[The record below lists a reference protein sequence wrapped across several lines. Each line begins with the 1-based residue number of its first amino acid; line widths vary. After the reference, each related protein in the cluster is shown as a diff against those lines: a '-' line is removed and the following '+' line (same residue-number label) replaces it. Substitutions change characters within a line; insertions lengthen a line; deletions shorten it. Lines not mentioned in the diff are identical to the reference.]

1 MDHSRAA
8 TENKVVASFLVA
20 DYNIKFEPESCFSMK
35 RALWPTTR
43 QISVQAKRLV
53 TFVLLAGIAYSVT
66 FGSAH
71 RHTDPTQQ
79 LSANSTADIVI
90 GAAIGPLASNAGS
103 IDDQDCLICRFHQQ
117 LFNSVVHARLLV
129 SEPEMRRL
137 HSPYY
142 ALYSYANLFISTS
155 VGRPSG
161 RAPPLV

>member
-79 LSANSTADIVI
+79 LLRILQRTLLLALLSDRLQVTRAASMIKTA
-90 GAAIGPLASNAGS
+90 SFAGF
-103 IDDQDCLICRFHQQ
+103 INNYLI
-117 LFNSVVHARLLV
+117 A
-129 SEPEMRRL
+129 
-137 HSPYY
+137 
-142 ALYSYANLFISTS
+142 
-155 VGRPSG
+155 
-161 RAPPLV
+161 